1 MKMKLS
7 IICWSDSATV
17 LSWIKSES
25 CRYNRFVGARIA
37 EIQRLTDH
45 TLWRYVDTGSNPADD
60 LTRGLKLSDLTEESR
75 WHAPHFLYGPEDGWP
90 KWPDQKPHQDVE
102 LKSSAFTAH
111 TVNNP
116 VKAPKIDVSKYTA
129 WDDLVDAYGS
139 SIYELQD
146 QAKPKFLSA
155 NQRMGTEQLLYQI
168 VQADSFPYDLA
179 ALEAGKPIARNSRLA
194 KLAPELDLES
204 QLIRVGGRL
213 RRAELD
219 MQAKHP
225 VVLDSKH
232 PITQLLIKEVDQRLG
247 HCGTGRILAEMRR
260 RFWLLRGRQSI
271 KSLQSRCSGCL
282 RRRGQPAVPKM
293 ADLPSARLRIGKPPF
308 YSAGVDCFGPFN
320 ITIGR
325 RTEPRWGIIWKCMTT
340 RAVYL
345 DLLDSLDASAFLSSF
360 SRFRSRRGTPH
371 EILCDN
377 GTNFKGGQTEL
388 STAFDAMAP
397 DLQERLAKHK
407 VEFRFNPPSAPH
419 FGGTWEREI
428 RSVKTALYAILGD
441 RSVSASVL
449 YTSLVE
455 VEALLNSKPLGYTSS
470 DVADPDPITPFMLLM
485 GRPDHAPLQVIYPDK
500 DVLSR
505 RRWRQ
510 CQALMQ
516 RFWKEFVQSY
526 LSAMQARQKWRGEA
540 DNLSKG
546 DVVLMIDPQHSRASW
561 PLAKVIETLPGDDG
575 RVRVVKVKV
584 GDRIYT
590 RPVVRLIRLPD
601 EPDDPDAPSSTGE
614 LEP

>member
-1 MKMKLS
+1 
-7 IICWSDSATV
+7 
-17 LSWIKSES
+17 
-25 CRYNRFVGARIA
+25 
-37 EIQRLTDH
+37 
-45 TLWRYVDTGSNPADD
+45 
-60 LTRGLKLSDLTEESR
+60 
-75 WHAPHFLYGPEDGWP
+75 
-90 KWPDQKPHQDVE
+90 
-102 LKSSAFTAH
+102 
-111 TVNNP
+111 
-116 VKAPKIDVSKYTA
+116 
-129 WDDLVDAYGS
+129 
-139 SIYELQD
+139 
-146 QAKPKFLSA
+146 
-155 NQRMGTEQLLYQI
+155 MGTEQLLYQI

-194 KLAPELDLES
+194 KLVPELDLES

-293 ADLPSARLRIGKPPF
+293 ADLPSARLRIGKPAF

-345 DLLDSLDASAFLSSF
+345 DLLDSLDASAFLLSF

-397 DLQERLAKHK
+397 DLQERLK
-407 VEFRFNPPSAPH
+407 VFLNH
-419 FGGTWEREI
+419 T
-428 RSVKTALYAILGD
+428 
-441 RSVSASVL
+441 
-449 YTSLVE
+449 LV
-455 VEALLNSKPLGYTSS
+455 PLF
-470 DVADPDPITPFMLLM
+470 A
-485 GRPDHAPLQVIYPDK
+485 
-500 DVLSR
+500 
-505 RRWRQ
+505 
-510 CQALMQ
+510 
-516 RFWKEFVQSY
+516 
-526 LSAMQARQKWRGEA
+526 
-540 DNLSKG
+540 
-546 DVVLMIDPQHSRASW
+546 
-561 PLAKVIETLPGDDG
+561 TL
-575 RVRVVKVKV
+575 
-584 GDRIYT
+584 
-590 RPVVRLIRLPD
+590 
-601 EPDDPDAPSSTGE
+601 
-614 LEP
+614 